1 MSDQRD
7 VRASDHDRDGVAETL
22 RAAVSDGRITLEE
35 LEERLDRTYRA
46 RTLRELDEIV
56 ADLPS
61 TAVAPAL
68 DGPPPGGAPLLH
80 ARRGRVARTGRWT
93 VPRRMKVRADRWG
106 NVKLDFT
113 RADCPH
119 REVVVDVEITS
130 WFGNVVIIVPIGWRA
145 RDDEVIRLRLGAV
158 FNAPKAPLAAD
169 GVTVRLTGYVKT
181 GDILVRYRPRAW

>member
-1 MSDQRD
+1 MSDRRD

-22 RAAVSDGRITLEE
+22 RAAVGEGRITLEE
-35 LEERLDRTYRA
+35 LEERLDRVYRS

-56 ADLPS
+56 ADLPV
-61 TAVAPAL
+61 TVPAPG
-68 DGPPPGGAPLLH
+68 GPPPGDVPLLH
-80 ARRGRVARTGRWT
+80 ARRGRVTRTGRWP

-130 WFGNVVIIVPIGWRA
+130 WFANVVVIVPIGWLV

-158 FNAPKAPLAAD
+158 FNTPKVPLAAD

-181 GDILVRYRPRAW
+181 GDILVRYRPRAA